1 MQSLR
6 CSPAIWAAIPHGRD
20 RPSASRFVAMS
31 IFLLLSKTHTLMP
44 QKLIWATQVAG
55 FRRSLLHHTGCS
67 FWQRRQTEN
76 LALPVQRSHWG
87 ICGAV
92 PAQTQTML
100 HSPFGAAYI
109 LLVPHPW
116 LWHTPLPWHSR
127 RSEHFRTCGTSV
139 TQLPYIPAHHA
150 APPAPCLP
158 WPRLAE
164 GGMNALAGVWQSLK
178 PSYPGSDSQTHFLL
192 DTAVFLSDSPC
203 GRTHNWEQKKGGV
216 ISVPTALPT
225 QKVEGH
231 TSVPFT
237 TEMLAMK
244 PGKPSHTLDLK
255 IIPKEKEMY

>member
-127 RSEHFRTCGTSV
+127 RSEHLRTCGTSV
-139 TQLPYIPAHHA
+139 TQLPYIPAHHCS
-150 APPAPCLP
+150 PTSTLP
-158 WPRLAE
+158 
-164 GGMNALAGVWQSLK
+164 ALAQAGRGRHECTCRGVAE
-178 PSYPGSDSQTHFLL
+178 PET
-192 DTAVFLSDSPC
+192 
-203 GRTHNWEQKKGGV
+203 V
-216 ISVPTALPT
+216 ISRLWLTDTFPF
-225 QKVEGH
+225 GH
-231 TSVPFT
+231 SSFPFRFP
-237 TEMLAMK
+237 LWK
-244 PGKPSHTLDLK
+244 DP
-255 IIPKEKEMY
+255 